1 MDILWHYSDW
11 FTSVW
16 CPLYQKWVDKGG
28 LSGELEGSTEFLEPS
43 DDIKQFFLNIQRMFT
58 ETPEVAVN
66 DLLPQLAQFMADNLY
81 IINPVT
87 NVQQCVVINSDI
99 GNVPTGGIGISWNF
113 AMEQFFYNHPEE
125 H

>member
-1 MDILWHYSDW
+1 
-11 FTSVW
+11 
-16 CPLYQKWVDKGG
+16 
-28 LSGELEGSTEFLEPS
+28 
-43 DDIKQFFLNIQRMFT
+43 MFT

-113 AMEQFFYNHPEE
+113 SMEQFFYNHPEE

>member
-1 MDILWHYSDW
+1 
-11 FTSVW
+11 
-16 CPLYQKWVDKGG
+16 
-28 LSGELEGSTEFLEPS
+28 
-43 DDIKQFFLNIQRMFT
+43 MFT

-125 H
+125 Q